1 MKPMKH
7 DRLKPCTQGYHILLL
22 QLMSVFPAASR
33 SHVPKPWAELM
44 VDPECTI
51 IDFYPEDFKIDL
63 NGKKY
68 AWQGVALL
76 PFVDEVKIR
85 LNFLQSYV
93 LNLTFIV
100 NFNSNDDQENSFDSR
115 NYMIYN
121 AKNFHFIENL

>member
-1 MKPMKH
+1 MSCMKLLTPNILPLFKFF
-7 DRLKPCTQGYHILLL
+7 TQGYLFILL

-76 PFVDEVKIR
+76 PFVDEVGTVIKKLLYI
-85 LNFLQSYV
+85 
-93 LNLTFIV
+93 
-100 NFNSNDDQENSFDSR
+100 
-115 NYMIYN
+115 
-121 AKNFHFIENL
+121 

>member
-1 MKPMKH
+1 MKLFILPLFKFF
-7 DRLKPCTQGYHILLL
+7 TQGYLFILL

-76 PFVDEVKIR
+76 PFVDEVGTVTKKLLYI
-85 LNFLQSYV
+85 
-93 LNLTFIV
+93 
-100 NFNSNDDQENSFDSR
+100 
-115 NYMIYN
+115 
-121 AKNFHFIENL
+121 

>member
-1 MKPMKH
+1 
-7 DRLKPCTQGYHILLL
+7 
-22 QLMSVFPAASR
+22 MSVFPAASR

-76 PFVDEVKIR
+76 PFVDEVRIDTKKLSYIKQILFFVLIIIR
-85 LNFLQSYV
+85 NI
-93 LNLTFIV
+93 IV
-100 NFNSNDDQENSFDSR
+100 N
-115 NYMIYN
+115 I
-121 AKNFHFIENL
+121 